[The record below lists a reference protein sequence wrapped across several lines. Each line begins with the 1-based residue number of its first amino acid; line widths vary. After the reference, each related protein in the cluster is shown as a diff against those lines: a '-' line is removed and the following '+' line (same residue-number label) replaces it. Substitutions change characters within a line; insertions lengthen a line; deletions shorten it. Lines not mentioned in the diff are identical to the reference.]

1 MKVVSNSSLVSYM
14 KISPNKTSPR
24 NNKIKKITP
33 HHMAGNLSLETC
45 GNIFANSSRRASSNY
60 AIDSQGKVALYVEEK
75 DRSWCSSN
83 ANNDHQAITIEVAN
97 DEIGGN
103 WHVSDK
109 ALESLVNLCV
119 DICKRNGI
127 PELVYTGDSTGT
139 LTRHNMF
146 AATNCPGPYL
156 QSKFPYIAQEVNK
169 RLASKNVLYRVQTG
183 AFSVKTNADVL
194 EAKLKKAGFETYMV
208 LSKGLYKVQVGA
220 YSVKANADVMA
231 KKLKAAGFDTYITTE
246 VGSPVQTV
254 KSKSISELA
263 KEVIAGKWGNGI
275 DRKNR
280 LEKAGY
286 DYVVVQKEVNKLL

>member
-1 MKVVSNSSLVSYM
+1 
-14 KISPNKTSPR
+14 
-24 NNKIKKITP
+24 
-33 HHMAGNLSLETC
+33 
-45 GNIFANSSRRASSNY
+45 
-60 AIDSQGKVALYVEEK
+60 
-75 DRSWCSSN
+75 
-83 ANNDHQAITIEVAN
+83 
-97 DEIGGN
+97 
-103 WHVSDK
+103 
-109 ALESLVNLCV
+109 
-119 DICKRNGI
+119 
-127 PELVYTGDSTGT
+127 
-139 LTRHNMF
+139 MF